1 MELLQVVEY
10 VCNSSPERGN
20 RRGRADKKRAKISS
34 NLMKVLNLY
43 RDQEVRESKAKENT
57 KTHNNQ
63 FC

>member
-20 RRGRADKKRAKISS
+20 RRGRADKKRAKISP

-43 RDQEVRESKAKENT
+43 RSRSSRIQSKRKYKNT
-57 KTHNNQ
+57 S
-63 FC
+63 